1 MISVKAIALA
11 VAAAAEAVVA
21 VNRRGAV
28 AASVPGTPAEA
39 ETPVR
44 RNEAAAEAAAEAG

>member
-11 VAAAAEAVVA
+11 VAAAAEAAVVA

-44 RNEAAAEAAAEAG
+44 RNEAAGEAAG